1 MRLTLLT
8 APMLLLLS
16 CDSSSSGG
24 SHTSPQDKRKM
35 TVVFQTPT
43 DADETVRMLWQRSYP
58 KEYSDLLRRAKES
71 RDGTDP
77 FADPIDIPD
86 TELTPGTFGLLGW
99 GRAIVPRVFDEL
111 GYPLKDGAEASYEA
125 ASGRFK
131 ITHSSP
137 AIESFRARFPEFK
150 QIQSEQAGTGQPVTR
165 PESDSEGGDK
175 PQPEAEGRFR

>member
-8 APMLLLLS
+8 TPVLLLFS
-16 CDSSSSGG
+16 CDRPSTGG
-24 SHTSPQDKRKM
+24 SDTSPQDERMM
-35 TVVFQTPT
+35 TVVFQAPADT
-43 DADETVRMLWQRSYP
+43 DETVRTLWQRSYP
-58 KEYSDLLRRAKES
+58 KAYSDLLRRAEES

-86 TELTPGTFGLLGW
+86 TEITPGTFGLLGW

-111 GYPLKDGAEASYEA
+111 GYPLKEGAKASYEA

-150 QIQSEQAGTGQPVTR
+150 QMQSEQGVAPQSATR
-165 PESDSEGGDK
+165 SESKSEGSDKSQPESE
-175 PQPEAEGRFR
+175 PRPR